1 LFVSFMDHL
10 SLLLQRFSITAG
22 VFYAGPLCGVH
33 AFDRG
38 PTHGHVHLVR
48 RGPVQLTGASHAVT
62 SIDEPTLVFMPR
74 PDAHKLVADERE
86 GADVVCA
93 NIRLGAGG
101 RNPITDCLPA
111 TVMVPLAE
119 LPGVQALLSLLDDEA
134 FTPRAG
140 RQAALDLLCELL
152 MIRMLRHC
160 MARGLTTGGTLAGL
174 ADARLSK
181 TLVALHD
188 QPAHDWSLEDMAER
202 AGMSRARF
210 AAHFKQVLGITPADY
225 LAVWRMT
232 VAQGLLKAG
241 RPLKHV
247 ALEVGYG
254 STTAF
259 ARVFQRKVGVLP
271 SVWVKADST
280 PLPPGCR

>member
-1 LFVSFMDHL
+1 MDHL

-33 AFDRG
+33 AFDRD